1 MSAEQSELFYQD
13 LLDTC
18 LTAGELMIEG
28 GSEMYRVEDTMLRI
42 AKSAGEP
49 DPRVFVVPT
58 GVFMSLDHGNYCQ
71 SILVHERNINLE
83 LVDRINSLSRAF
95 ADKKITL
102 QEVKR
107 EVDKIAHGGFPTFPL
122 WLQTIGAAVLSATLM
137 VMFMNNYDWVDF
149 PAAAFVGAIG
159 FLSFYYFKRFTNV
172 KFLAELVAALVM
184 TIVAAGLV
192 NLFPKMIIDNILT
205 GALMPLVPGLA
216 LTNALRDLFKGDILS
231 GMAKVC
237 EALLTAF
244 ALGGGV
250 GIVLKFLGA

>member
-1 MSAEQSELFYQD
+1 MNARPGELFYQD
-13 LLDTC
+13 LLETC
-18 LTAGELMIEG
+18 LTVGELMIEG
-28 GSEMYRVEDTMLRI
+28 GSEMYRVEDTMVRI

-102 QEVKR
+102 QEVKK
-107 EVDKIAHGGFPTFPL
+107 EVTKMAKGDYPNFPI
-122 WLQTIGAAVLSATLM
+122 WLQTIGAAILSATLM
-137 VMFMNNYDWVDF
+137 VLFMNNYDWIDF
-149 PAAAFVGAIG
+149 PAAAIVGAIG

-172 KFLAELVAALVM
+172 KFLAELVAALIM
-184 TIVAAGLV
+184 TVIAAGLV
-192 NLFPKMIIDNILT
+192 RLFPQMIIDHILT

-231 GMAKVC
+231 GMVKIC

>member
-159 FLSFYYFKRFTNV
+159 FLSFYYFKRFTKV

-231 GMAKVC
+231 GMAKIC

>member
-172 KFLAELVAALVM
+172 KFLAELVAAMVM
-184 TIVAAGLV
+184 TVIAAGLV
-192 NLFPKMIIDNILT
+192 HLFPKMIIDNILT

-231 GMAKVC
+231 GMVKIC

>member
-149 PAAAFVGAIG
+149 PGAAFVGAIG
-159 FLSFYYFKRFTNV
+159 FISFYYFKRFTNV

-184 TIVAAGLV
+184 TVVAAGLV

-231 GMAKVC
+231 GMAKIC

>member
-49 DPRVFVVPT
+49 DPRIFVVPT

-231 GMAKVC
+231 GMAKIC

>member
-149 PAAAFVGAIG
+149 PAAAFVGSIG

-184 TIVAAGLV
+184 TVVAAGLV

-231 GMAKVC
+231 GMAKIC